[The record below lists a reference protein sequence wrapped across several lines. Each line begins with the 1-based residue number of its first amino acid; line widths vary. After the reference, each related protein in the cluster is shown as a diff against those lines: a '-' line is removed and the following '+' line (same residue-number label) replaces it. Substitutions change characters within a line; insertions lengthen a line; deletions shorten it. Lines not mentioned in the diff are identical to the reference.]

1 MINETTYL
9 QLVRHA
15 SRAPSSHNTQPW
27 KFRNLE
33 DGIHLLPDLSRSLP
47 VVDPDNHALFIS
59 LGCAL
64 ENLLIA
70 ARQLGHSVQVDLQ
83 GEQESC
89 DIRVKLDTT
98 ASPETDP
105 LFNQIRTRQVTKGA
119 YDETPIEKHT
129 LQKLGGI
136 GREEGVDL
144 RMIGKGSLADR
155 LFTLVI
161 EGSNLQFGNRAF
173 LNELVSW
180 IRFSRGEAMKKGDGI
195 WNATMGL
202 PGTGRT
208 IGSFIMKHLVTPAS
222 EAKRWKKLFRHS
234 GGYAIFTVKEHDT
247 ASWIRLGQTFQR
259 FGLEATRNGIRHAHM
274 NMPLE
279 EPTVRK
285 KVAETVGLTGEIPL
299 LLLRLGYAEHAPYS
313 FRRHLYSIIDDKQN
327 K

>member
-1 MINETTYL
+1 MINESTFM

-64 ENLLIA
+64 ENLMIA

-83 GEQESC
+83 GEQGSC
-89 DIRVKLDTT
+89 DIRVKPDT
-98 ASPETDP
+98 AVSPETDP
-105 LFNQIRTRQVTKGA
+105 LFNQIRSRQVTKGA
-119 YDETPIEKHT
+119 YDERPIDPLT
-129 LQKLGGI
+129 FQILGGI

-144 RMIGKGSLADR
+144 HLIGKGSLADR
-155 LFTLVI
+155 LLPLVI
-161 EGSNLQFGNRAF
+161 EGSDLQFGNRAF
-173 LNELVSW
+173 VEELVSW
-180 IRFSRGEAMKKGDGI
+180 IRFTRGEAMKTGDGI

-202 PGTGRT
+202 PGAGRT

-222 EAKRWKKLFRHS
+222 EAKRWKKLFRQS
-234 GGYAIFTVKEHDT
+234 GGFAIFTVKENNT

-279 EPTVRK
+279 EPAVRH
-285 KVAETVGLTGEIPL
+285 KVAETLELTGEIPL
-299 LLLRLGYAEHAPYS
+299 LLLRLGYAEPAPYS
-313 FRRHLYSIIDDKQN
+313 FRRHIHSIIDE
-327 K
+327 